1 MEALR
6 RIVNLDNLR
15 RTIDIPS
22 TFNYEK
28 VEILILP
35 VEVHAIE
42 KKNEVFKPENFFG
55 VSHIDNIEHAIQTMR
70 DEWD

>member
-15 RTIDIPS
+15 TMIDIPS
-22 TFNYEK
+22 TFNYQK

-35 VEVHAIE
+35 IE
-42 KKNEVFKPENFFG
+42 TETKTEVFEPENFFG
-55 VSHIDNIEHAIQTMR
+55 VSHIENVEQAIHEIR

>member
-15 RTIDIPS
+15 GMIDIPS
-22 TFNYEK
+22 TFNYKK

-35 VEVHAIE
+35 IE
-42 KKNEVFKPENFFG
+42 IQATEKEEVFEPEAFFG
-55 VSHIDNIEHAIQTMR
+55 VSHIINIEQAIQTNAR
-70 DEWD
+70 

>member
-15 RTIDIPS
+15 GMIDIPL
-22 TFNYEK
+22 TFTYKK

-35 VEVHAIE
+35 VEVQATENQKIFE
-42 KKNEVFKPENFFG
+42 PEDFYGISN
-55 VSHIDNIEHAIQTMR
+55 IKNIEQTIETMR

>member
-6 RIVNLDNLR
+6 RIVNLEKLKPM
-15 RTIDIPS
+15 IDIPS
-22 TFNYEK
+22 TFNYKK

-35 VEVHAIE
+35 IE
-42 KKNEVFKPENFFG
+42 TQATAFEPENFFG
-55 VSHIDNIEHAIQTMR
+55 VSHIENIKPAIQKMR

>member
-1 MEALR
+1 MEVLR

-15 RTIDIPS
+15 TMIDIPS
-22 TFNYEK
+22 TFNYKK

-35 VEVHAIE
+35 IE
-42 KKNEVFKPENFFG
+42 TETKTEVFEPENFFG
-55 VSHIDNIEHAIQTMR
+55 VSHIENVEQAIHEIR

>member
-15 RTIDIPS
+15 RMIDIPS
-22 TFNYEK
+22 TFNYQK

-35 VEVHAIE
+35 IE
-42 KKNEVFKPENFFG
+42 TETKTEVFEPEKFYG
-55 VSHIDNIEHAIQTMR
+55 VSHIENIEQAIQGIR

>member
-6 RIVNLDNLR
+6 GIMNLDNV
-15 RTIDIPS
+15 RTMIDIPS
-22 TFNYEK
+22 TFNYKK

-35 VEVHAIE
+35 IE
-42 KKNEVFKPENFFG
+42 TETKTEVFEPENFFG
-55 VSHIDNIEHAIQTMR
+55 VSHIENVEQAIHEIR